1 MKQALNPDSLKY
13 HASHTW
19 LKLVS
24 PDMALVGITH
34 HAQEQ
39 LGDVV
44 YVQAPAA
51 GAAVKQGEACGVIE
65 SVKTAA
71 DVHAPASGTVLEI
84 NPALADAPE
93 AVNSDPYG
101 AWIFRMKLTDAA
113 ELTSL
118 LDAAAYGKMV
128 EESS

>member
-1 MKQALNPDSLKY
+1 MRNPDSLKY

-19 LKLVS
+19 LKLES
-24 PDMALVGITH
+24 PDTALVGITH

-44 YVQAPAA
+44 YVQAPAV
-51 GAAVKQGEACGVIE
+51 GDAVKQGEACGVIE

-71 DVHAPASGTVLEI
+71 DVHAPASGTVTEI

-93 AVNSDPYG
+93 AVNNDPYG
-101 AWIFRMKLTDAA
+101 AWLFRMQLADVS
-113 ELTSL
+113 ELASL
-118 LDAAAYGKMV
+118 LDAAAYGKTV
-128 EESS
+128 EEGT